1 MKILKFS
8 KNGARFN
15 VRPAPRSLTVAI
27 ALVLAAGIAPQVA
40 QAFQFGDT
48 NGLSGT
54 VNTTVSYG
62 ISYRVSDVNEDLIA
76 KAHWDP
82 TIAFKTP
89 LQQRAAKG
97 AFSANGDDG
106 DLNYGKW
113 QPFSNQVRF
122 LTEVK
127 LNYGPDWGAFI
138 RAGGFYDF
146 TNANNDNLTSL
157 AKDRVGK
164 DIYLLDAFIFHNFE
178 LNAHQ
183 GSIRL
188 GSQVASWGESTFI
201 QGGIN
206 VINPIDVSKLRS
218 AGADLKEAYLP
229 INMLRLSYNFTDNF
243 SAEAV
248 YLLQF
253 SQTNPDPSGTY
264 FSTNDFASIGGTYA
278 SLPFGLLPQPVKNPE
293 NYYKVCNGGAPS
305 DNSAFGGGTVKN
317 NPLLAASCSQTAPR
331 TFDQYPNRFGQFGL
345 SMHYVAP
352 WLNNTEFGFYYLN
365 YDSRLPFASGYAV
378 TSQAATSALLFN
390 EYPSNIHLFGASF
403 NTTLEA
409 TGVALQGEVSYRPNM
424 PLQISAVEL
433 IFAGLSPLNAF
444 IPQPGDR
451 FNSQLGNFAPGQL
464 LTGYTR
470 RHVAQIQSTATK
482 VFGPGNWFN
491 ANQIAVVGEIGATDV
506 TNMPARGIL
515 RLQGDGTD
523 TSGGPDELSGALR
536 NPETQV
542 DGFPTKFS
550 WGYRLAA
557 RADYNNAFGSSFT
570 LSPRVAFNHDV
581 HGISPGPGGNFIQGR
596 KSITLGM
603 EANYL
608 NQWSVDLSY
617 TNYFGAGVLNLI
629 NDRDF
634 VAFVVKYAF

>member
-8 KNGARFN
+8 KSTARCN
-15 VRPAPRSLTVAI
+15 ARLTPRSLTIAI
-27 ALVLAAGIAPQVA
+27 AWVLATSVAPQAA
-40 QAFQFGDT
+40 QAFQFGDS
-48 NGLSGT
+48 NGFSGT

-62 ISYRVSDVNEDLIA
+62 ISYRVSDRDENLIA

-82 TIAFKTP
+82 LIGVKTP
-89 LQQRAAKG
+89 LQQRVGKG

-106 DLNYGKW
+106 NLNYGQW
-113 QPFSNQVRF
+113 QPFSNQARL
-122 LTEVK
+122 LTEIK

-146 TNANNDNLTSL
+146 TNANNDKLTHL

-183 GSIRL
+183 GSIRF
-188 GSQVASWGESTFI
+188 GAQVASWGESTFI

-206 VINPIDVSKLRS
+206 VINPIDVSKLRN
-218 AGADLKEAYLP
+218 AGADLKEAFLP
-229 INMLRLSYNFTDNF
+229 INMLRLSYNFTDDF
-243 SAEAV
+243 SAEAI

-264 FSTNDFASIGGTYA
+264 FSTNDFASLGGTYA
-278 SLPFGLLPQPVKNPE
+278 SLPFGLLPQPVNNPE

-305 DNSAFGGGTVKN
+305 DNSAFGGGTIHT
-317 NPLLAASCSQTAPR
+317 NPLLVASCAQVAPR
-331 TFDQYPNRFGQFGL
+331 TRDQYPARYGQYGL
-345 SMHYVAP
+345 SAHYVAP

-365 YDSRLPFASGYAV
+365 YDSRLPIASGYAV
-378 TSQAATSALLFN
+378 TGRNASSALLFN
-390 EYPSNIHLFGASF
+390 EYPSHIHLYGASF

-409 TGVALQGEVSYRPNM
+409 SGVALQGEVSYRPNQ
-424 PLQISAVEL
+424 PLQIASVEL
-433 IFAGLSPLNAF
+433 IFAGLSPLNPF
-444 IPQPGDR
+444 ISQPADR
-451 FNSQLGNFAPGQL
+451 FYSQLGNFSPGQR

-470 RHVAQIQSTATK
+470 RHVAQIQTTATK
-482 VFGPGNWFN
+482 VFGPGNWFH
-491 ANQIAVVGEIGATDV
+491 ANQVSLVGEMGATDV
-506 TNMPARGIL
+506 TNMPAHNVL

-536 NPETQV
+536 NPETQLE
-542 DGFPTKFS
+542 GFPTRFS
-550 WGYRLAA
+550 WGYRVAA

-596 KSITLGM
+596 KSVTLGM
-603 EANYL
+603 ETNYL

-617 TNYFGAGVLNLI
+617 TNYFGAGELNLI

-634 VAFVVKYAF
+634 VAFVIKYAF